1 MRPAAATAKEVA
13 ATAAGMEP
21 AARMAEPAAARAAA
35 AADSE
40 YATTDC
46 YATARPSQARTR
58 EVCAFDLVLGQAMR
72 DDYSF
77 RPHLARNGEG
87 AAPVRV
93 SRKPLFEPA
102 ALRRAGGEMA
112 RAAVGRAEGCGWV
125 HALAKAAVDR
135 AADWAVKV

>member
-1 MRPAAATAKEVA
+1 
-13 ATAAGMEP
+13 
-21 AARMAEPAAARAAA
+21 
-35 AADSE
+35 
-40 YATTDC
+40 
-46 YATARPSQARTR
+46 
-58 EVCAFDLVLGQAMR
+58 MR